1 MKKRVILLF
10 IIFLNIV
17 AAKAQVMLN
26 YGAATSISDSV
37 FVNVKGNLQ
46 NDVSGIISNNGSIIL
61 SGNFVNNSSFV
72 SGNNSNVNLEGG
84 LQDVGG
90 SVSTTF
96 NNLAVG
102 GSDNKTISIDT
113 RIGGILKFTA
123 NKVLIGNN
131 NLTLLP
137 SATITGFNNDHF
149 IVTNGTGFLQ
159 KCELPTGSD
168 YIFPVGTDIDILNY
182 KPIVLN
188 YTGTTDTFSARV
200 EPGPSP
206 IVGFTQPECV
216 QYTYIVQEG
225 VPGGKSGTLTVGWN
239 HNTTDEGSTFK
250 EGDAVMWQF
259 NGSSWN
265 SLAGTV
271 GYVPGTYG
279 TDRQYTTQISAI
291 TSFTG
296 DNSRFLIKEIEE
308 KDLFVPDAF
317 SPNDDGHND
326 ILFVRGGGINVLYF
340 AVYDRWGEK
349 VFESSDILHGWDGTY
364 KGAKAASSVYT
375 YYVKATYYSGKYVEK
390 KGNVTLVR

>member
-1 MKKRVILLF
+1 MKKTVILLF
-10 IIFLNIV
+10 IIFLNII
-17 AAKAQVMLN
+17 AASAQVMLN
-26 YGAATSISDSV
+26 YGATTNISDSV

-46 NDVSGIISNNGSIIL
+46 NDASGIITNKGTIIL

-72 SGNNSNVNLEGG
+72 SGIKSNVNLEGG
-84 LQDVGG
+84 LQDIGG

-96 NNLAVG
+96 NNVAVG
-102 GSDNKTISIDT
+102 GTDNKTISIDT
-113 RIGGILKFTA
+113 KVDGKLKFTA
-123 NKVLIGNN
+123 NKVIIGNN

-137 SATITGFNNDHF
+137 PATITGFGNDHF
-149 IVTNGTGFLQ
+149 VVTNGSGFLQ
-159 KCELPTGSD
+159 KRELAIGYD
-168 YIFPVGTDIDILNY
+168 FIFPVGTDIDILNY
-182 KPIVLN
+182 KPVVLN
-188 YTGTTDTFSARV
+188 YTGTTDTFSVRV

-225 VPGGKSGTLTVGWN
+225 VPGGNSATLTLGWN
-239 HNTTDEGSTFK
+239 HNTTDEGILFK
-250 EGDAVMWQF
+250 EGDAMMWQF

-265 SLAGTV
+265 SLPGTV
-271 GYVPGTYG
+271 GFVPGMNG
-279 TDRQYTTQISAI
+279 TDREYTTQNSAI

-296 DNSRFLIKEIEE
+296 DKSRFLIKGEE
-308 KDLFVPDAF
+308 ETDLFVPDAF

-326 ILFVRGGGINVLYF
+326 ILFVRGGGINVLLF
-340 AVYDRWGEK
+340 VVYDRWGEK

-364 KGAKAASSVYT
+364 KGAKATSSVYT